1 MTNFHNVSIVGLGY
15 VGLSLV
21 KSLCDKGYRVLGVD
35 IDSDRVE
42 GLLASKTP
50 NESITSSDLERFIS
64 ADLFHATTDPILLKD
79 IDTVIIAV
87 PTPLSEGGEADYRF
101 LVSA

>member
-1 MTNFHNVSIVGLGY
+1 MLPRNVGIIGLGY

-35 IDSDRVE
+35 IDSDKVE
-42 GLLASKTP
+42 GLLTSKTP

-79 IDTVIIAV
+79 IEIVIIAV
-87 PTPLSEGGEADYRF
+87 PVWSCEQVVV
-101 LVSA
+101 VSDTLTKL